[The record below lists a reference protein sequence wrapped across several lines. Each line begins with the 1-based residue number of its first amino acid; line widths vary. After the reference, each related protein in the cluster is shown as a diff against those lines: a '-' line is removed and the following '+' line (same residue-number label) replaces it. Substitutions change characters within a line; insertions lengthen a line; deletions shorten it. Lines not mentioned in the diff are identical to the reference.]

1 MPQPPKISAETVIQH
16 ALTLLERSGEAA
28 LSLRALAAG
37 LGVTPNAL
45 YWHYADREA
54 LLGALAAHG
63 ADELRRALRAAFPEG
78 AQELAD
84 LTPLAH
90 RYLHFARSRPH
101 LYALLTAPQ
110 RDPAVSAG
118 LWADVTTMLAPF
130 VGADRAPEV
139 GVALWA
145 YLHGAAG
152 LEGMGA
158 FHQGKPQTG
167 LEAGL
172 RALLG
177 GFSEPRP

>member
-1 MPQPPKISAETVIQH
+1 MPQPPKISAQTVIEH
-16 ALTLLERSGEAA
+16 ALGLLERSGEAA

-63 ADELRRALRAAFPEG
+63 ADELRRALRG
-78 AQELAD
+78 ARPGHAQQLSDLA
-84 LTPLAH
+84 PLAH
-90 RYLHFARSRPH
+90 AYLEFARKRPH
-101 LYALLTAPQ
+101 LYALMTAPQ
-110 RDPAVSAG
+110 RDPAVSAA
-118 LWADVTTMLAPF
+118 LWADVTAMLTPF
-130 VGADRAPEV
+130 VGAGRAPQV

-158 FHQGKPQTG
+158 FHAGKPQ
-167 LEAGL
+167 AGL
-172 RALLG
+172 DAGLQALLS
-177 GFSEPRP
+177 GFSEGS